1 MKIRFILL
9 AFLVLATCGRPF
21 QADAQDNLNRAAQ
34 TLNAVYKFYAEK
46 DTELLR
52 ENYPFDKNYSASYLA
67 EADTGAQ
74 KQFAYLW
81 PFSGTFS
88 GANALLKT
96 TGDKKYLEIIES
108 KTLPALYK
116 YYDTRRMPPAY
127 ASYLNSA
134 PLSDRFY
141 DDNVWIGIDFLELYA
156 QTANKIYLE
165 KAKEVWRFIES
176 GTDDV
181 LSGGIYWC
189 EQKKRS
195 KNTCSNAP
203 GAVMA
208 LKLFEATK
216 DSSYFRQGLDLYNW
230 TKENLQDPADL
241 LYWDNI
247 SVRGGRVD
255 KRKYPYNSGQML
267 QAALLL
273 YKLTGEK
280 QYLDEA
286 QAIAKAAIELFT
298 DEFTGENQEK
308 FRLMKPGNVW
318 FVAVMMRGFTEL
330 YHLDKNREH
339 LDVFNKSL
347 DYAWKHARDTNGLF
361 QDNWAGRSD
370 KKTKWLL
377 DQAAFVE
384 MYAAMAAI
392 IK

>member
-1 MKIRFILL
+1 MKIRHILL
-9 AFLVLATCGRPF
+9 AFLVLAASACPIRSG
-21 QADAQDNLNRAAQ
+21 AQSNLSRAEQ
-34 TLNAVYKFYAEK
+34 TLDAIRKFYSEK
-46 DTELLR
+46 ETELLR
-52 ENYPFDKNYSASYLA
+52 ENYPFDKGYSASYLA

-74 KQFAYLW
+74 KHFAYLW

-88 GANALLKT
+88 GVNALMKT
-96 TGDKKYLEIIES
+96 TGDKKFLEIIES

-127 ASYLNSA
+127 ASYLNNA

-141 DDNVWIGIDFLELYA
+141 DDNVWIGIDFLELHA
-156 QTANKIYLE
+156 QTADKTYLE

-181 LSGGIYWC
+181 LNGGIYWC

-195 KNTCSNAP
+195 KNSCSNAP

-216 DSSYFRQGLDLYNW
+216 DSSYFHQGVNLYNW
-230 TKENLQDPADL
+230 TKENLQDPDDL

-267 QAALLL
+267 QAASLL

-280 QYLDEA
+280 QYLHEA
-286 QAIAKAAIELFT
+286 QNIAKAAILYFT

-330 YHLDKNREH
+330 YHLDKNREY

-361 QDNWAGRSD
+361 QDNWAGRSE

-384 MYAAMAAI
+384 MFAAIAAI
-392 IK
+392 IE